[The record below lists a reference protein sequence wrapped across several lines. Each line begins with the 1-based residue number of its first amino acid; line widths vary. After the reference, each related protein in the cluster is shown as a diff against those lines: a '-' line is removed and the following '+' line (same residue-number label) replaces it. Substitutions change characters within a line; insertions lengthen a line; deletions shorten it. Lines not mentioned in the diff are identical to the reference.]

1 MYTNK
6 VTPHGLAQPI
16 ELDVARR
23 RARLEGLLDIRSR
36 LSTLSVER
44 RSHGLEDA
52 METFGQQMAVEAIL
66 DQEFPEVFLERLGAW
81 VTAEAQL
88 EHDND
93 RMHPECGICQAI
105 AQRAGINVEPP
116 EAA

>member
-1 MYTNK
+1 MITNK
-6 VTPHGLAQPI
+6 VTPAAVAEPI
-16 ELDVARR
+16 ALDVVRR
-23 RARLEGLLDIRSR
+23 RARLEGLLDVRAR

-52 METFGQQMAVEAIL
+52 MATFSQQMAVESAI
-66 DQEFPEVFLERLGAW
+66 DHEYPEVFAERFGAW
-81 VTAEAQL
+81 VEAEVQL
-88 EHDND
+88 EHDAY

-105 AQRAGINVEPP
+105 AQRSGINIDPP

>member
-1 MYTNK
+1 MITNK
-6 VTPHGLAQPI
+6 VTPTALAQPI
-16 ELDVARR
+16 ELDAVRR
-23 RARLEGLLDIRSR
+23 RARLEGLLDIRAR

-52 METFGQQMAVEAIL
+52 METFGQQMAVEAAI
-66 DQEFPEVFLERLGAW
+66 DQEFPEVFAERFGAW
-81 VTAEAQL
+81 VAAEVQL
-88 EHDND
+88 EHDTY

-105 AQRAGINVEPP
+105 AQRAGINIDPP